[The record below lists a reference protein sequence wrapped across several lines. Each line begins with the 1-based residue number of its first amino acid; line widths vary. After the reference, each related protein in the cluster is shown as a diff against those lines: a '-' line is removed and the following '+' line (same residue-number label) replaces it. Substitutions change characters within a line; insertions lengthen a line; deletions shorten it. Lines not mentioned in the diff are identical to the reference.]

1 MRQGRAIRVLW
12 SSGVLALAGWACE
25 SARNP
30 GGFQPDLV
38 PPTIALTSAK
48 AAPAIDTQ
56 QIASGLSF
64 AVGATDNLALNDIR
78 LVFAGGLIDTTDTI
92 FYNQTLKQVTLPVH
106 LVFPASSGAGGLIQI
121 IGRATDGRGNFAED
135 TLVIFLN
142 NIQALKVFLLSPGA
156 GAVAST
162 GRSIPVEVVAQQL
175 SGIRKVGFIVA
186 PAAATTNPTIPPN
199 DSISY
204 TIPYPDSVDY
214 VDTLDVVATTGTFT
228 ITGFAEDSSGRRST
242 SNTVVVTVLSAAN
255 DVTPPSVTDS
265 IGVRVEVSD
274 TVKVHA
280 TDPSAISWIGFR
292 VRRASDSLTL
302 RFDSVAVGGNLTDVV
317 RRFTM
322 NLGAIITTFPAT
334 VLVDGYACD
343 GAVAR
348 NCAFSTV
355 NGVVNGT
362 LRADSTQVVAGVS
375 RGFPFGGKIG
385 DAIFNKNANGGT
397 GELYLT
403 NNSLSRVE
411 IFQVANTSFVA
422 AGIPTAGPQPW
433 GIALWPRDTL
443 GNYGDSIVVADAG
456 GTEFSIMDVVT
467 RRLKW
472 RQDLPNYQ
480 IQKYKLVNVGG
491 FYQVRITPYDLSDR
505 PQYVA
510 TVCRVGGAP
519 PNCDADSIYALYS
532 TTPTR
537 SSTSPFDGR
546 GTLRMEKLK
555 NTTDTSSTPAG
566 LFGHFFWE
574 IGNLNPSDIT
584 DTLRIVL
591 MRPGQAYG
599 NYTHVIL
606 SACAG
611 VTINFSTFG
620 LGDSTFARNSGDF
633 THGFFG
639 EGGNAPVGLR
649 RVMAYTTKGRLVD
662 APTLTCQTSPSAA
675 NVVLETGDDD
685 TDFGMS
691 PGVSVSDFISNTG
704 VKVASIATNF
714 NGGTNLVRADS
725 IYVLDDGLRLKGIDS
740 MPSGAF
746 GMDMNYDHA
755 FLAGV
760 GGTPGTFGGSADST
774 NRVVFAADA
783 SGNIRVF
790 DTFFYNQIGSI
801 PVRDPIIGPLR
812 VAKDALGNQLL
823 FGVTSRGLVMVR
835 LPIFPNPNPAPP
847 RSNRVR
853 PSP

>member
-1 MRQGRAIRVLW
+1 MRQGRAVAVLW
-12 SSGVLALAGWACE
+12 GSCVLALAGWACE

-38 PPTIALTSAK
+38 PPTIKLSSAK
-48 AAPAIDTQ
+48 TRPAIDTEL
-56 QIASGLSF
+56 IANGLSF
-64 AVGATDNLALNDIR
+64 TVGATDNLALNDVK
-78 LVFAGGLIDTTDTI
+78 LTFSGGLVGVIDTI
-92 FYNQTLKQVTLPVH
+92 FSNQTLKLVTLPVH
-106 LVFPASSGAGGLIQI
+106 LVFPANSGAGGLIQI
-121 IGRATDGRGNFAED
+121 VGRATDGAGNFAED
-135 TLVIFLN
+135 TIFIFLSN
-142 NIQALKVFLLSPGA
+142 VNALKVLLLSPGA

-162 GRSIPVEVVAQQL
+162 GRSIPVEVVAQQK
-175 SGIRKVGFIVA
+175 SGIRKVGFIIA
-186 PAAATTNPTIPPN
+186 PAAATTNPTVPPN

-214 VDTLDVVATTGTFT
+214 VDTVTVVATTGTFT

-242 SNTVVVTVLSAAN
+242 SATVTVSVLSALN

-265 IGVRVEVSD
+265 IGVRIEVSD
-274 TVKVHA
+274 TVKVQA

-292 VRRASDSLTL
+292 VRRASDSTVL
-302 RFDSVAVGGNLTDVV
+302 RFDTVAVGGNLTAVV

-322 NLGAIITTFPAT
+322 NLGALIATFPTT

-343 GAVAR
+343 AATAR
-348 NCAFSTV
+348 NCAFSTL

-362 LRADSTQVVAGVS
+362 PRADSTQVVAGVS
-375 RGFPFGGKIG
+375 RGLPQGGKIA

-403 NNSLSRVE
+403 NTPLSRVE
-411 IFQVANTSFVA
+411 IFQVANSTFVA

-456 GTEFSIMDVVT
+456 GTELSIIDVAA
-467 RRLKW
+467 RRLRW

-480 IQKYKLVNVGG
+480 IQSYKVVNQGG
-491 FYQVRITPYDLSDR
+491 VYQVRIVPYDLSDR
-505 PQYVA
+505 PQYLG
-510 TVCRVGGAP
+510 TVCRVVGGT
-519 PNCDADSIYALYS
+519 PNCHADSVFALYS
-532 TTPTR
+532 TTPTV
-537 SSTSPFDGR
+537 SSTSPFNGKA
-546 GTLRMEKLK
+546 TLRMEKLK
-555 NTTDTSSTPAG
+555 NVTDTVQ

-574 IGNLNPSDIT
+574 IGNLNPSDVT
-584 DTLRIVL
+584 DTLRIIL
-591 MRPGQAYG
+591 MRPGQQLYG
-599 NYTHVIL
+599 NYTHVVL

-620 LGDSTFARNSGDF
+620 LGDSTFARNSGNF

-639 EGGNAPVGLR
+639 EGGNASSAFR
-649 RVMAYTTKGRLVD
+649 RVMAYTTK
-662 APTLTCQTSPSAA
+662 ASLTHGASTTCRTSPVGA
-675 NVVLETGDDD
+675 NLIQETGDND

-704 VKVASIATNF
+704 VHVSSIATNF

-725 IYVLDDGLRLKGIDS
+725 IYVLDDGLRLKGIS
-740 MPSGAF
+740 PAPLGAF
-746 GMDMNYDHA
+746 GMDMNYNHD
-755 FLAGV
+755 FLAGQGGSTGL
-760 GGTPGTFGGSADST
+760 GGTRDST
-774 NRVVFAADA
+774 NRVVFAADV

-812 VAKDALGNQLL
+812 VARDALGNQLL
-823 FGVTSRGLVMVR
+823 FGVTARGLVMVR
-835 LPIFPNPNPAPP
+835 LPVFPNPNPAPP
-847 RSNRVR
+847 RFNRVR
-853 PSP
+853 HSP